1 MVDRQGVRGP
11 GGTRESGRVGDQGG
25 KWRGAR
31 GPQVVLPDLAS
42 TRVLLCLG
50 PWEGLRT
57 TITSNTARS
66 RPERGDY
73 PRTLQE
79 SLDLPLFFPP
89 FDSPP
94 PSLPSLFFSALP
106 PAPPPLGEFR
116 SPSLTS
122 QVPRLLPPPSA
133 SSPFLP
139 AGPPP
144 HWRPVAS
151 FPASQCARSSQGLGG
166 LPEFCLVPQPLLCLP
181 NPFPPAPLTGAR
193 HPSSPLG
200 SGHSVNSFPP
210 CVLAPLS

>member
-1 MVDRQGVRGP
+1 MVDRQGIRGP

-42 TRVLLCLG
+42 TRVRLCLG
-50 PWEGLRT
+50 PWEELRT
-57 TITSNTARS
+57 TITTQQGLDRS
-66 RPERGDY
+66 AGTY

-94 PSLPSLFFSALP
+94 PFLHSRFFSALP
-106 PAPPPLGEFR
+106 PAPPLGEFR
-116 SPSLTS
+116 SPSPTS
-122 QVPRLLPPPSA
+122 QAPSSLRPPSA

-144 HWRPVAS
+144 HGRPVAS
-151 FPASQCARSSQGLGG
+151 FPASQFARSSQGLGG
-166 LPEFCLVPQPLLCLP
+166 LPAFCLVPQPLLCLP
-181 NPFPPAPLTGAR
+181 NPFPPAPLTRAG

-210 CVLAPLS
+210 CVPATLS